1 MYANVCELIG
11 SNMKRLRREA
21 GYSQKQM
28 AACCKCS
35 ERTIR
40 RVEISCNDWEMMD
53 KYALHCNAH
62 SVSDFFCV

>member
-11 SNMKRLRREA
+11 SNMKRLRKKA

-28 AACCKCS
+28 AAFCACA

-40 RVEISCNDWEMMD
+40 RVEHSCDDWEIMD
-53 KYALHCNAH
+53 KYALHCKAD
-62 SVSDFFCV
+62 SAADFFRN